1 MGKLTFIFPRFKY
14 VAGDFS
20 IGLAYLSSY
29 LKREIPDIEISMID
43 TTFNP
48 LDDYVSEQLRKLK
61 PDIVGIYMDTLMS
74 EDALR
79 MAKLAKAS
87 SAYVVAGGPHASI
100 LPQAVINNEYVDAVC
115 VGEGEVSLTELVR
128 EYFGKRRFET
138 IQGIWHKTGGK
149 AIENPS
155 RHYIEDVDNLP
166 FPDID
171 IYDVEQYIKNF
182 IQLDS
187 YNPNLRGLSVI
198 VSRGCPFQCSYC
210 QPTLSKVLGKKFRIR
225 SPRNVVDELKQ
236 LKKKYNVEA
245 IYFQDDTLT
254 VSKKWII
261 ELCELMTRENPGV
274 VWACNTRADVIDFEM
289 LRKMKEAGLVKLKV
303 GIESITDRIRND
315 IYKKAITV
323 DQINELIQN
332 GRSLGIQVT
341 GFFML
346 GAPTETEKEIIE
358 TIRFASRSD
367 LSEANFS
374 VTVPLPSTVL
384 FQMAKDNRWVLPENF
399 RDYDYY
405 HAVRPPITDQ
415 DVSAKKLELYK
426 KLAYLA
432 FYLHPKRTLHTLRL
446 VSGRGTLKKTIQKL
460 MRF

>member
-1 MGKLTFIFPRFKY
+1 MFRM
-14 VAGDFS
+14 VR
-20 IGLAYLSSY
+20 SS
-29 LKREIPDIEISMID
+29 R
-43 TTFNP
+43 T
-48 LDDYVSEQLRKLK
+48 
-61 PDIVGIYMDTLMS
+61 
-74 EDALR
+74 
-79 MAKLAKAS
+79 AS
-87 SAYVVAGGPHASI
+87 SS
-100 LPQAVINNEYVDAVC
+100 
-115 VGEGEVSLTELVR
+115 
-128 EYFGKRRFET
+128 
-138 IQGIWHKTGGK
+138 
-149 AIENPS
+149 
-155 RHYIEDVDNLP
+155 
-166 FPDID
+166 
-171 IYDVEQYIKNF
+171 
-182 IQLDS
+182 
-187 YNPNLRGLSVI
+187 
-198 VSRGCPFQCSYC
+198 
-210 QPTLSKVLGKKFRIR
+210 
-225 SPRNVVDELKQ
+225 
-236 LKKKYNVEA
+236 
-245 IYFQDDTLT
+245 
-254 VSKKWII
+254 
-261 ELCELMTRENPGV
+261 
-274 VWACNTRADVIDFEM
+274 FEM